1 MNEVRKKAIRSQRVA
16 REATKRAKTLTRDII
31 QFWKRRDKELA
42 DIKRKKEKFDKE
54 LKKRQQEEEE
64 ALLQKKRLEYLMK
77 QSEIYAHFMAKKV
90 GMSEEMKETKQ
101 NLEETEN
108 EINYKRVEVDE
119 ENAKKRT
126 AKLIMEDRKRLR
138 EFDADQ
144 AN

>member
-1 MNEVRKKAIRSQRVA
+1 
-16 REATKRAKTLTRDII
+16 
-31 QFWKRRDKELA
+31 
-42 DIKRKKEKFDKE
+42 
-54 LKKRQQEEEE
+54 
-64 ALLQKKRLEYLMK
+64 MK

-138 EFDADQ
+138 EFDAD
-144 AN
+144 